1 MKSNFQSFLAKGIGA
16 GVLALSL
23 SVLPSTLPAS
33 AQTTDVDPTVPGG
46 TVTEV
51 ETDDGFDW
59 GWLGLLGLIG
69 LAGLKKRDREVD
81 TRYRDR
87 DRVTTSTTDPRY

>member
-1 MKSNFQSFLAKGIGA
+1 M
-16 GVLALSL
+16 
-23 SVLPSTLPAS
+23 LPAS
-33 AQTTDVDPTVPGG
+33 ATDVDPTIPGG
-46 TVTEV
+46 TVTEI

-69 LAGLKKRDREVD
+69 LAGLKGLKHD
-81 TRYRDR
+81 TAPRYRDH

>member
-1 MKSNFQSFLAKGIGA
+1 MKNNFRSVLSKGIGA

-23 SVLPSTLPAS
+23 SVAPSILTTPAQ
-33 AQTTDVDPTVPGG
+33 ATDVDPTVPGG

-69 LAGLKKRDREVD
+69 LAGLKGRKHD
-81 TRYRDR
+81 TAPRYRDH